1 MVFLMPRK
9 KPLPTVSTAKT
20 RLEELQ
26 AMRRVLARAIDDEG
40 TPARELSPLV
50 RRLEEL
56 GVAIEEL
63 EAVQAEERMKR
74 AEAATA
80 DGAWTLNEI

>member
-1 MVFLMPRK
+1 MPRK

-20 RLEELQ
+20 RLQELQ
-26 AMRRVLARAIDDEG
+26 AMRRVLAAAIDAPD

-56 GVAIEEL
+56 GVAIEDL
-63 EAVQAEERMKR
+63 EARERDARKNRTSGVVIDMPFN
-74 AEAATA
+74 ASA
-80 DGAWTLNEI
+80 I